1 MNKYILN
8 IDININKTYFIK
20 SILNI
25 ISTKINQDLIIKN
38 SRHYFL
44 DNNIE
49 ILLEYD
55 EINNYFY
62 TNCNYDYLTIKE
74 YSESILRNI
83 EYNIKLVYP
92 EFSNN
97 WTIEYNSLIK
107 D

>member
-1 MNKYILN
+1 MNKFILN
-8 IDININKTYFIK
+8 VNINIKHEYFIK
-20 SILNI
+20 SIINI

-38 SRHYFL
+38 RKYYLL

-49 ILLEYD
+49 ILWEYD
-55 EINNYFY
+55 EINHHFY

-92 EFSNN
+92 EFNN
-97 WTIEYNSLIK
+97 DWSIECNLLIK